1 MSIFLD
7 AGFRK
12 DNSLSSGAAI
22 DGFES
27 QFTFM
32 YPDSNYP
39 GSLYRY
45 DPLVPL
51 KPQTLTVSRPRD
63 TNATSILLLI
73 NKDESPI
80 MSFNGDAYGQPIL
93 QSLNKSCPKVFK
105 VPHHGSL
112 KNSLPLLRNKPN
124 GLLLTHQLLAGLV
137 LLQILLRRD
146 SSLLSKQISRRS
158 LEKFNEMFKGRKI
171 TLRSG
176 RSYDF
181 QENFDSLLQGTAND
195 FVEHLKAVSV
205 DPSELLNN
213 LEKRY
218 KQIKDNIT
226 NKNIPRTDVYTS
238 GIASLPNGFNATV
251 YAAIKSVILNDN
263 NNINMCTLL
272 FKMLESDHVFS
283 EAHQTD
289 LDFVTKFYSQ
299 INAQTYIISSGSLHN
314 HPHWCVVNGIILAA
328 CYQQKKVDPNYK
340 CRLLLTSGCNIRGD
354 KLQELSNQINWMQAV
369 SLQYFAPGTGS
380 VAIDS
385 NEVESTSVLPGTIEW
400 DDTAV
405 LDELEFDDNY
415 KITAGARLLSKW
427 RAENL
432 GVVEI
437 KPLGSEMQWLGLKP
451 NASNDSVDFVLL
463 GERKPMRVSYEKITF
478 TDSPTGAM
486 VLFKLQQLPKPYVT
500 QSVFVQHSP
509 GALLKYYFYK
519 KDRENVLYLV
529 VNNNRITFSDNINGA
544 ALFEFINVSQDSL
557 NSDDIKSN
565 KRVQLSKKL
574 SNVISQTE
582 ATDSFSPQPYFQ
594 SSTESLPSMKFARL
608 MSSSSGNSLLSSLPS
623 TMSGLLKEREQFLSH
638 QSIHPLVSQGF
649 EETLGLQL
657 KLKSAQSQIIKEQS
671 LKKFTDDLS
680 KNPALHDVSESFQ
693 RKKLDSSNDSDKN
706 SSDNKRMYLKEFL
719 LTVQHNENTIL
730 CQDLLGIVISHQFCS
745 ETLKNLPA
753 DSKMKEFLS
762 LVFSFTVD
770 ESSTFLFEN
779 NFIIE
784 AQIKLKLSSEELRL
798 NEHVI
803 MKVCF
808 IANYPKTVDQTIDMQ
823 LETISDGL
831 SLTLVYHL
839 KSDVLVQRFQKY
851 LDSLGTKYK
860 ISKLYDVITTLLLS
874 ETRGYLFYSSLPQA
888 IARVLQWTINEEES
902 TVEFVP
908 FPAGPIVVSAD
919 ISVTIPKS
927 NEPFDFGI
935 VNLFQLSG
943 LRCII
948 RPDSNGSMYM
958 LANGTVAGVPVEV
971 KFYSHDLNELPELE
985 VHIQLPNTSLDHIAS
1000 FLHFKNP
1007 APFHIPLS
1015 HATLQDIK
1023 ITDVS
1028 FTCKQS
1034 FQQTKQLYLSKVM
1047 LGFEFSNLESY
1058 LPSSLKKLRKIT
1070 SHVILYQPTIT
1081 SFIKIGMEVDFEI
1094 LITDDTSLSA
1104 QLAAIP
1110 VSTDIDSFSSYDYT
1124 VSLQSTSSI
1133 IGSNEGSIS
1142 IAKFLQVLGLSERF
1156 LKAASSPFL
1165 ENLLQ
1170 NVELK
1175 NLVLSMNTSD
1185 KTVIKSFSLQLCTFN
1200 WEVIPHKIIIFE
1212 SQISIDYTFQLWKAY
1227 LHSNAMLGNQYP
1239 VTIKFDMSDAYEA
1252 SIQFV
1257 SLNYSFTISKFLDLF
1272 GFGSVDG
1279 LPIVEQ
1285 LLNVAVTEAAF
1296 QITKMESQ
1304 DVSIK
1309 NGSVSL
1315 YTESINIGSLFS
1327 ISQVNATI
1335 FFARHN
1341 KSYVYRFAVSGFIND
1356 SLYISVEYNQDKSLL
1371 SGQLSIANFE
1381 EMNLS
1386 QVVDSLPLNKTF
1398 ETNKNAVLDRIKQFP
1413 SVDIAI
1419 TLKYV
1424 SNSFV
1429 LNKLMI
1435 TFDRTMTIGSL
1446 SFRGI
1451 KFLYENTPENV
1462 TNVKLRGELISK
1474 NINIVIE
1481 FDLTKDTSDKGLLT
1495 ASILPSKE
1503 KPLTL
1508 RNFLLLFGVGSPS
1521 VPDFD
1526 GEDLSSLLD
1535 VALTN
1540 GMLRL
1545 TVDTF
1550 DIVKFQIK
1558 AETTR
1563 EVTII
1568 SSPLIKLQKVSLM
1581 INYEKSD
1588 KSATTALV
1596 TGIFTLGNVDIK
1608 LQGIKEPE
1616 VVKFTLAAMP
1626 SSDINLQNSF
1636 TVLTPENK
1644 DSPKIPSD
1652 IGIPRQLKASIGQL
1666 IVQLSQGPSKEK
1678 SLWFMASSKVD
1689 WDIDLGFKKFV
1700 VSSLGGEILYKKSVN
1715 QDPDYEVYLFGNFQL
1730 SQTSFLSSKLY
1741 FGSGT
1746 DTILNISFNNTTDL
1760 TLSSIT
1766 DDLLGFSDQ
1775 AKMKGTSFK
1784 SLLPDSTQAIELSH
1798 TDKSNVSMSINFS
1811 HKAFV
1816 LFGQLVSIGY
1826 AFLVAGDFSTGDKLN
1841 YGYALGIALPNGFKA
1856 SDLLS
1861 SFSFIDD
1868 ILIIRKASCII
1879 ISVKDVLVKDVIK
1892 KLKALTNDVSDA
1904 NVDNLP
1910 FSGLDL
1916 DAFSNEQNL
1925 EPGLS
1930 IYCELDINEKGSLFS
1945 NLIKISDNS
1954 KEMPNIIVSAMIK
1967 KDPKCSVFKAQ
1978 ISELTLLGSFE
1989 FSNILFEYSCARS
2002 SVFKLTGMV
2011 AIPLGNETLYFKGS
2025 FICSDAQSEYSAEL
2039 NRKIDRPLGMS
2050 GVTIDNARLS
2060 MTYYTKEEIPSRQ
2073 KIYGK
2078 VTFDTSSPVTLE
2090 GQLIFVDYSPVIVRI
2105 NLIAQLSISDF
2116 ISAVYNGHYDSQD
2129 YPDIT
2134 FSNGIIYYAKSSQDI
2149 ENFHYKAG
2157 YFVSADIHVDIL
2169 NTTFHIEAHV
2179 SPQESKIDIAGYAL
2193 DSLKLGFVEL
2203 TGVNNGGLNKN
2214 GPELHVQINKASTNI
2229 FLDVRFILFEVS
2241 IGSTRIGYKFEGG
2254 KKKLFGDIN
2263 FDGDISFFNGSTI
2276 SYEYSTE
2283 DGFRVTKWEPII
2295 GSLLDAFNFF
2305 QEIKNFTDNCGS
2317 FAKLAFKKGVQS
2329 HFNISFNLKK
2339 PEHPESEVADIEVT
2353 GSYDVMVVN
2362 KFKIQSVPLPP
2373 GIKAT
2378 IKREDAVT
2386 LRKLPQIILNAL
2398 AEAGGKIVKKFMED
2412 PDRLAKIIELFVLEK
2427 LTEEVLTVLACRGLK
2442 PEQINPDAGEGGE
2455 DVTKEDFN
2463 EATEAESNISN
2474 EIEGFKN
2481 LSSASELASM
2491 IAVAKPLF
2499 YLAIGLFAGIVIAGG
2514 VIFIKWAIDYYRK
2527 RSEVSEK
2534 KKRDL
2539 NNKLEE
2545 MEEKLTSLLDIGKDP
2560 ETHFDPPDQLTA
2572 SWPLISGAKYHVTVT
2587 ALLVSNNSN
2596 LGQGDSEPWKVLY
2609 DETISYNMRT
2619 YKVPNDVMKIKISVY
2634 ATMEIRV
2641 DNKPESY
2648 NGKKYTV
2655 DVSEVHPTFYPP
2667 SDVLILFHHPS
2678 FKISI
2683 TATPAINED
2692 QYFFELLDGRDTSL
2706 SHFFYTLPP
2715 DLDKIHCNFL
2725 HQDIPESSA
2734 SPIEVRAKSVGKAV
2748 SGVFVA
2754 QSAFVYSN
2762 HLTLIDPIK
2771 SLEITLPHFMDD
2783 DQEIQLKWSNA
2794 PSKLISKFLCKVVN
2808 TENKQILDEV
2818 PIKSEVPISVK
2829 KFTLERIVNELA
2841 GPITPGGFVQLNFMV
2856 SASSSSPNI
2865 IDSAFI
2871 GKVVSSLKSPLDVS
2885 FFFSSKESSLAISWQ
2900 YADTSSYGLEIR
2912 DSEISN
2918 LVWRKKILLQKDE
2931 IEENKVGA
2939 KVSIEELKNVNDPDK
2954 KYTVQV
2960 YSVAS
2965 GNNELDS
2972 VHPGQ
2977 SSAVLQVLKA
2987 AVIKRFGYS
2996 FEKNSILLLLSELE
3010 NVSIYLALFYQ
3021 GNSLIKR
3028 TKFSQPEIYVNL
3040 ASIVNNAD
3048 DSDTIYCLVQS
3059 LGSGTF
3065 ISSAVTRSDNQL
3077 QVLKAPKAI
3086 TYSYDP
3092 ETESIAVSCL
3102 PSDTKKDTYRLG
3114 FLDATEHET
3123 IFSKLT
3129 TYFIEKSITAIFS
3142 SDCLRNSNTKEWKC
3156 FAQTT
3161 LKEDS
3166 NSELP
3171 SRYLFLDNNINVL
3184 ESPLIKDV
3192 RCSSNPSLTSLL
3204 LLVTATSVSDV
3215 NKYIIICDLFDANN
3229 SLLKKLKENTDS
3241 QSDEDVILTA
3251 SISRKVRN
3259 WKKIQPQV
3267 ASIKVTLIAGGSGFF
3282 ISSKISEPVYI
3293 KKEKSLCDLA
3303 YSYDNIEDTVTITC
3317 KLVDSTKASTS
3328 KTILGLFDTN
3338 NNDNYIFDVV
3348 DYVDNKFSVILQGE
3362 AVRALD
3368 AVQCIV
3374 YAQTAGSSTNL
3385 PTVLTLQDHITVI
3398 ESPSINSVSYD
3409 FKSSSLAMSWSTVEH
3424 AISYA
3429 ITITYKISSGVIK
3442 SVTQESKD
3450 SNLSLLMSDKVSN
3463 WNEIV
3468 KHVISIT
3475 LNIVSIG
3482 NDYYINSNRT
3492 EFDMNR
3498 LPATTNIYLHCTESD
3513 AIVSWDNVTLAK
3525 EYIVTVDGGYQV
3537 IERIA
3542 PNSGTFITI
3551 PKRLF
3556 LLPSLKA
3563 NVAHTL
3569 AISVTAVP
3577 RDAHYL
3583 NSFPVMEGFETKAQ
3597 KVRKSPT
3604 YGTTTGTM
3612 NDDGLECSGIPI
3624 VGIKDICIGFYKGN
3638 SIRYFRATY
3647 YLADGT
3653 TSMGLSHGFPYV
3665 AYGPSIDF
3673 DDPDLFN
3680 YNMPDNPFQPYAGYL
3695 CRRKFRHLPQPDI
3708 EETTISF
3715 DKEETIIAVRGS
3727 SDSTYACL
3735 YYLIFITQ
3743 KPDGSYKKYGPFGCP
3758 EKQSNKDLIQIRFSG
3773 NVISFFGKCKAYESV
3788 GAIGFNYTYTSNNI
3802 LVSNVFGGNNGKY
3815 FDDDTIV
3822 HIPPVTS
3829 IKRIKVMYSNECII
3843 GIQTTS
3849 ALSDGSEWT
3858 SSEHGGGKGQAEI
3871 NKVSIDLQNDE
3882 IIIGMI
3888 GRYSDND
3895 ELLKLLS
3902 ENNCHGL
3909 VHQLS
3914 FVTQQSD
3921 QTIKIHGPY
3930 GKDIGNIFTIS
3941 GNLIGFYGCIGALNA
3956 IGGLGIYYSI
3966 ECSELL
3972 GLSNDNVED
3981 FDDGA
3986 LTHNPHIVG
3995 INNILIGFSE
4005 IAINFIMV
4013 TYLLS
4018 DGNTWQAPHHGSL
4031 GAEIMNSFQF
4041 EDNEEIVEIKVS
4053 LHSVMANDITASIIS
4068 KENYERFQ
4076 SVDYV
4081 TSLQHK
4087 VKFSPALSRK
4097 NLERMQ
4103 PYKPGT
4109 PEIPGITPKIPGVT
4123 PKIPGITPEIP
4134 GIIPEIPG
4142 ITPKIPGI
4150 TPKIPGITPKIP
4162 GITPGIPGIIPGIT
4176 PKPRGLPIPKIP
4188 GIPKIIP
4195 PGNPLPKLPK
4205 FSSRSPTPETETTPE
4220 PEIPQNQSMNVL
4232 GSIRIKTRSFDGSEK
4247 VYGPVGTQHDNEQEA
4262 ILNGRVIG
4270 LFGQTSAI
4278 GEGKVNI
4285 VTALGAYYIPL

>member
-1 MSIFLD
+1 
-7 AGFRK
+7 
-12 DNSLSSGAAI
+12 
-22 DGFES
+22 
-27 QFTFM
+27 
-32 YPDSNYP
+32 
-39 GSLYRY
+39 
-45 DPLVPL
+45 
-51 KPQTLTVSRPRD
+51 
-63 TNATSILLLI
+63 
-73 NKDESPI
+73 
-80 MSFNGDAYGQPIL
+80 
-93 QSLNKSCPKVFK
+93 
-105 VPHHGSL
+105 
-112 KNSLPLLRNKPN
+112 
-124 GLLLTHQLLAGLV
+124 
-137 LLQILLRRD
+137 
-146 SSLLSKQISRRS
+146 
-158 LEKFNEMFKGRKI
+158 MFKGREI

-176 RSYDF
+176 RSYEF
-181 QENFDSLLQGTAND
+181 QENFDSLLESTAND
-195 FVEHLKAVSV
+195 FVEHLKAASV

-218 KQIKDNIT
+218 KQIKDNIA

-263 NNINMCTLL
+263 DNINMRTLL

-314 HPHWCVVNGIILAA
+314 HPHWCVVNGIIIAA
-328 CYQQKKVDPNYK
+328 CYQRKEVDPNYK

-354 KLQELSNQINWMQAV
+354 KLQEFSNRINWMQAV

-380 VAIDS
+380 VAIDG

-400 DDTAV
+400 NDTAV
-405 LDELEFDDNY
+405 LDEQEFHDNY
-415 KITAGARLLSKW
+415 KNSAGARLLSKW

-437 KPLGSEMQWLGLKP
+437 KPLGSQSQWLGLKP
-451 NASNDSVDFVLL
+451 NASDGSVDFVLL
-463 GERKPMRVSYEKITF
+463 GERKPMKVSYEKINF
-478 TDSPTGAM
+478 TDSPTDTV

-500 QSVFVQHSP
+500 QSVFVKHKP
-509 GALLKYYFYK
+509 GTLLTYYFYK
-519 KDRENVLYLV
+519 KERENVLYLV
-529 VNNNRITFSDNINGA
+529 ANNNRITFSDNINGA
-544 ALFEFINVSQDSL
+544 ALFEFINVSQESL
-557 NSDDIKSN
+557 NSDDIKNN
-565 KRVQLSKKL
+565 KRVKLSKKL
-574 SNVISQTE
+574 SNLINQTE
-582 ATDSFSPQPYFQ
+582 ATDSFSPQFYFQ
-594 SSTESLPSMKFARL
+594 SSTESLPSLKFAQL
-608 MSSSSGNSLLSSLPS
+608 LSNASENSLLSSLPS
-623 TMSGLLKEREQFLSH
+623 TMSGLLKEREQLLPH
-638 QSIHPLVSQGF
+638 QSIPRHVSQGF

-657 KLKSAQSQIIKEQS
+657 KLKSAQSQIVKEQS

-680 KNPALHDVSESFQ
+680 KKAVLHDDVNEPFQ
-693 RKKLDSSNDSDKN
+693 RKESDRSNDSDV
-706 SSDNKRMYLKEFL
+706 KRMSLKEFL
-719 LTVQHNENTIL
+719 LTAQHSENTIL
-730 CQDLLGIVISHQFCS
+730 CQDLLGIIISHQFCS
-745 ETLKNLPA
+745 ETLKDLPA
-753 DSKMKEFLS
+753 DSKMKEFLP

-779 NFIIE
+779 HYVIE
-784 AQIKLKLSSEELRL
+784 AQIKLILSSEELRL

-803 MKVCF
+803 TEVSF

-823 LETISDGL
+823 LETTSDGL

-839 KSDVLVQRFQKY
+839 KCDVLVQRFQKY

-860 ISKLYDVITTLLLS
+860 ILKLYDAITTLLQS

-948 RPDSNGSMYM
+948 RPESNGSMYM
-958 LANGTVAGVPVEV
+958 LANGTVADAPVEV
-971 KFYSHDLNELPELE
+971 TFYSHDLNELPELE

-1000 FLHFKNP
+1000 FFHFKNP
-1007 APFHIPLS
+1007 APFRIPLS
-1015 HATLQDIK
+1015 HTTLKDIK

-1034 FQQTKQLYLSKVM
+1034 FQQTKQLYLSKVV
-1047 LGFEFSNLESY
+1047 LGFDFLNLESY
-1058 LPSSLKKLRKIT
+1058 LPSSFEKLRKIT

-1081 SFIKIGMEVDFEI
+1081 SSMKIGMESDFEFSI
-1094 LITDDTSLSA
+1094 NDDTSISA

-1110 VSTDIDSFSSYDYT
+1110 VSTDIDSFPSYDYT
-1124 VSLQSTSSI
+1124 VSLQTTSNL
-1133 IGSNEGSIS
+1133 IGSNKGGIS
-1142 IAKFLQVLGLSERF
+1142 IAKFLQLFGLSERF
-1156 LKAASSPFL
+1156 LKVASAPFL
-1165 ENLLQ
+1165 DNLLQ

-1185 KTVIKSFSLQLCTFN
+1185 KTVIKFFSLQLFAFN
-1200 WEVIPHKIIIFE
+1200 WEVIPRKIIILE
-1212 SQISIDYTFQLWKAY
+1212 SQLSIDYTVQLWRADLY
-1227 LHSNAMLGNQYP
+1227 SNAMVGDQYP
-1239 VTIKFDMSDAYEA
+1239 VTIKFDMSDANEA

-1257 SLNYSFTISKFLDLF
+1257 SLNYSFTISKFLGLF
-1272 GFGSVDG
+1272 GFGSIDG

-1296 QITKMESQ
+1296 QITKKESQ

-1335 FFARHN
+1335 FFVHHN
-1341 KSYVYRFAVSGFIND
+1341 ESYVYRFAVSGFIND
-1356 SLYISVEYNQDKSLL
+1356 SLYISVEYNQDTSLL

-1386 QVVDSLPLNKTF
+1386 QVVDSLPLNKAF
-1398 ETNKNAVLDRIKQFP
+1398 ETNKNAVLNRIKQFP

-1419 TLKYV
+1419 ALKYV
-1424 SNSFV
+1424 SKSFV

-1435 TFDRTMTIGSL
+1435 AFDKTLTIGSL
-1446 SFRGI
+1446 SFRDI
-1451 KFLYENTPENV
+1451 KFLYENTPENI
-1462 TNVKLRGELISK
+1462 TSVKLRGELMSK

-1481 FDLTKDTSDKGLLT
+1481 FDLTRDSSDKGLLT

-1521 VPDFD
+1521 VPEID

-1540 GMLRL
+1540 GKLQL
-1545 TVDTF
+1545 AVDTF
-1550 DIVKFQIK
+1550 DIVEFEIE

-1563 EVTII
+1563 KVTII
-1568 SSPLIKLQKVSLM
+1568 SSPLIKLQNVSLV
-1581 INYEKSD
+1581 INYKKSD
-1588 KSATTALV
+1588 KSKTTALV
-1596 TGIFTLGNVDIK
+1596 TGVFTLGNIDLT
-1608 LQGIKEPE
+1608 LQGIKEPD

-1626 SSDINLQNSF
+1626 TSDINLQDSF

-1652 IGIPRQLKASIGQL
+1652 IGIPRQLKASTGQL
-1666 IVQLSQGPSKEK
+1666 IVQLSQGLSKEK
-1678 SLWFMASSKVD
+1678 SLWFMARSKFN
-1689 WDIDLGFKKFV
+1689 WDVDLGFKKFV
-1700 VSSLGGEILYKKSVN
+1700 VFSLGGEVLYKTSVN
-1715 QDPDYEVYLFGNFQL
+1715 QDPDYEVYIFGNFQL
-1730 SQTSFLSSKLY
+1730 SQTTFLLSKLY
-1741 FGSGT
+1741 FGSDT

-1760 TLSSIT
+1760 TFSSIT
-1766 DDLLGFSDQ
+1766 DDLLGFNDQ

-1798 TDKSNVSMSINFS
+1798 TDKSNFSMSINFS

-1826 AFLVAGDFSTGDKLN
+1826 AFLVAGNFSTGDISN
-1841 YGYALGIALPNGFKA
+1841 YGYALGIALPAGFKP

-1861 SFSFIDD
+1861 SFSLIDD
-1868 ILIIRKASCII
+1868 ILTIRKASCII
-1879 ISVKDVLVKDVIK
+1879 ISVKDVLVKDVVK
-1892 KLKALTNDVSDA
+1892 KLRAVTNNVSDA
-1904 NVDNLP
+1904 NVANLP
-1910 FSGLDL
+1910 FAGLDL
-1916 DAFSNEQNL
+1916 DVFSNEQNL

-1930 IYCELDINEKGSLFS
+1930 IYCELDISEKGSLFS
-1945 NLIKISDNS
+1945 NLIKITDNS
-1954 KEMPNIIVSAMIK
+1954 KEMPSIIVSAMIK
-1967 KDPKCSVFKAQ
+1967 KDPKGSVFRAQ
-1978 ISELTLLGSFE
+1978 ISELTLLGSFQ
-1989 FSNILFEYSCARS
+1989 FFNVLFEYSCARS
-2002 SVFKLTGMV
+2002 SVFKLTGIV
-2011 AIPLGNETLYFKGS
+2011 VIPLGNETIYFKGS

-2039 NRKIDRPLGMS
+2039 DQKIDRPLGMS

-2060 MTYYTKEEIPSRQ
+2060 MIYYTKEEIPSRQ
-2073 KIYGK
+2073 IIYGK
-2078 VTFDTSSPVTLE
+2078 VTFSSSNGDSSSPVILE
-2090 GQLIFVDYSPVIVRI
+2090 GQLIFVNYSPVIVRI

-2116 ISAVYNGHYDSQD
+2116 ISAVYNGHYNSQD
-2129 YPDIT
+2129 YPDIS
-2134 FSNGIIYYAKSSQDI
+2134 FSNGIIYYAKSTQDI

-2169 NTTFHIEAHV
+2169 NTTFRIEAHV

-2193 DSLKLGFVEL
+2193 NSLKLGFVEL
-2203 TGVNNGGLNKN
+2203 TGVYNGGPNEN
-2214 GPELHVQINKASTNI
+2214 GPELHVLINKTSTNI
-2229 FLDVRFILFEVS
+2229 FLDVGFILFEVP

-2263 FDGDISFFNGSTI
+2263 FNGDISFFNGSTI

-2305 QEIKNFTDNCGS
+2305 QEIKKFTDGCGS
-2317 FAKLAFKKGVQS
+2317 FAKMAFKKGVQS

-2339 PEHPESEVADIEVT
+2339 PEHPESDLADIEIT
-2353 GSYDVMVVN
+2353 GSYDVMLVN
-2362 KFKIQSVPLPP
+2362 KFKIESVPLPP

-2378 IKREDAVT
+2378 IKREDAIT
-2386 LRKLPQIILNAL
+2386 LHKLPQVILNAL
-2398 AEAGGKIVKKFMED
+2398 AEAAGKIIKKFMED
-2412 PDRLAKIIELFVLEK
+2412 PDRLAKIMKLFVLEK
-2427 LTEEVLTVLACRGLK
+2427 LTEEMLTVLACRGLK

-2455 DVTKEDFN
+2455 DITKEDFN
-2463 EATEAESNISN
+2463 EATEAESNITN
-2474 EIEGFKN
+2474 EIEGFEN

-2491 IAVAKPLF
+2491 IAIAKPLF

-2514 VIFIKWAIDYYRK
+2514 VIFIKWAIDYYNE
-2527 RSEVSEK
+2527 RSKVSEK
-2534 KKRDL
+2534 RKRDL
-2539 NNKLEE
+2539 NDKLVE
-2545 MEEKLTSLLDIGKDP
+2545 MDEKLTSLLDIGKDP
-2560 ETHFDPPDQLTA
+2560 KAHFDPPDQLTA
-2572 SWPLISGAKYHVTVT
+2572 SWPSIKGANYHVTVT

-2596 LGQGDSEPWKVLY
+2596 FGQGDSEPWKVLY
-2609 DETISYNMRT
+2609 DETISSNVRT
-2619 YKVPNDVMKIKISVY
+2619 YKVPNDVMKINIIVY
-2634 ATMEIRV
+2634 ATMEIKV
-2641 DNKPESY
+2641 DDKLESY

-2667 SDVLILFHHPS
+2667 SDVAILFHHPS

-2683 TATPAINED
+2683 TATPAVNED
-2692 QYFFELLDGRDTSL
+2692 QYFFELLDGRETSL

-2715 DLDKIHCNFL
+2715 DLDKIHCNFP
-2725 HQDIPESSA
+2725 HHDIQKSSA
-2734 SPIEVRAKSVGKAV
+2734 SPIEVCAKSVGKSV

-2762 HLTLIDPIK
+2762 HLTLIDPIE

-2783 DQEIQLKWSNA
+2783 DQEIQLKWSMA
-2794 PSKLISKFLCKVVN
+2794 PSKLISKFLCKVVS

-2818 PIKSEVPISVK
+2818 PIKSDVSDTILVK
-2829 KFTLERIVNELA
+2829 KFTLERIVNALA

-2871 GKVVSSLKSPLDVS
+2871 GKVVSSLNSPEDVS

-2900 YADTSSYGLEIR
+2900 YAETSSYGLEIR
-2912 DSEISN
+2912 DSETSG
-2918 LVWRKKILLQKDE
+2918 LVWRKKIFLQKDE

-2977 SSAVLQVLKA
+2977 SSAILKVLKA

-3010 NVSIYLALFYQ
+3010 NVSNYLALFYQ
-3021 GNSLIKR
+3021 GKSLIKR
-3028 TKFSQPEIYVNL
+3028 ATSSQPEIYVNP
-3040 ASIVNNAD
+3040 ASIANSVND
-3048 DSDTIYCLVQS
+3048 LDTIYCLVRS

-3065 ISSAVTRSDNQL
+3065 ISSPVTRSDNQL

-3092 ETESIAVSCL
+3092 DTESITVSCL

-3114 FLDATEHET
+3114 FLDATEHDT
-3123 IFSKLT
+3123 IFSKLA
-3129 TYFIEKSITAIFS
+3129 TYSIGKSITAIFS
-3142 SDCLRNSNTKEWKC
+3142 SDHLRNSNTKEWKC

-3166 NSELP
+3166 NSEVP
-3171 SRYLFLDNNINVL
+3171 SRCLFLDNDINVL

-3204 LLVTATSVSDV
+3204 LLVTATSVSEV

-3229 SLLKKLKENTDS
+3229 SLLKELKDS
-3241 QSDEDVILTA
+3241 TESESDGDVILTA

-3259 WKKIQPQV
+3259 WKEMQPQV

-3303 YSYDNIEDTVTITC
+3303 YSYDNMEDTVTITC

-3328 KTILGLFDTN
+3328 KAILGLFDAN
-3338 NNDNYIFDVV
+3338 NNDNYIFDIA
-3348 DYVDNKFSVILQGE
+3348 DYVEKKFSVILQGE

-3368 AVQCIV
+3368 AIQCIV

-3398 ESPSINSVSYD
+3398 QSPSINSVSYN
-3409 FKSSSLAMSWSTVEH
+3409 FKSSSLAMSWFFVEH

-3429 ITITYKISSGVIK
+3429 ITIMYKISSGEIR
-3442 SVTQESKD
+3442 SVTEESKD
-3450 SNLSLLMSDKVSN
+3450 SNLSLLMNDKVSN
-3463 WNEIV
+3463 WNEII
-3468 KHVISIT
+3468 KHVTSIT

-3482 NDYYINSNRT
+3482 NGYYINSNRT

-3498 LPATTNIYLHCTESD
+3498 LPATANIYLHCTESD
-3513 AIVSWDNVTLAK
+3513 AIVSWDNVSLAK
-3525 EYIVTVDGGYQV
+3525 EYIITIDGGYQSL
-3537 IERIA
+3537 ERIA
-3542 PNSGTFITI
+3542 PNSNTSITI
-3551 PKRLF
+3551 PKRLL

-3563 NVAHTL
+3563 NITHTL

-3577 RDAHYL
+3577 SDAHYL
-3583 NSFPVMEGFETKAQ
+3583 NSFPVMAGFEMKAQ
-3597 KVRKSPT
+3597 KFRKSPI
-3604 YGTTTGTM
+3604 YGTTTGTI
-3612 NDDGLECSGIPI
+3612 NDDGVECSGIPI
-3624 VGIKDICIGFYKGN
+3624 VGIKDICIGFYKGSN
-3638 SIRYFRATY
+3638 VRYFRATY

-3653 TSMGLSHGFPYV
+3653 TSMGLSHGFSYMTYV
-3665 AYGPSIDF
+3665 PSIDY
-3673 DDPDLFN
+3673 DGPDLFN
-3680 YNMPDNPFQPYAGYL
+3680 YNMPDNPFQPDAGNL
-3695 CRRKFRHLPQPDI
+3695 CRSKFRHLPQPDI
-3708 EETTISF
+3708 KETTISF

-3743 KPDGSYKKYGPFGCP
+3743 KPDGSYKKYGPFGSP
-3758 EKQSNKDLIQIRFSG
+3758 KKQSSKDLIQIRFSG
-3773 NVISFFGKCKAYESV
+3773 NVISFFGKCKAHESV
-3788 GAIGFNYTYTSNNI
+3788 GAIGFNYTCTSNKI

-3815 FDDDTIV
+3815 FDDDTII

-3829 IKRIKVMYSNECII
+3829 IKEIRVMYSNECII

-3858 SSEHGGGKGQAEI
+3858 SSEHGGGKGLAEI
-3871 NKVSIDLQNDE
+3871 NKVSINLQNDE
-3882 IIIGMI
+3882 VIIGII
-3888 GRYSDND
+3888 GKYSDND
-3895 ELLKLLS
+3895 ELLELLS

-3914 FVTQQSD
+3914 FVTQQND

-3930 GKDIGNIFTIS
+3930 GKDIGNTFTIS

-3956 IGGLGIYYSI
+3956 IGGLGIYYSL

-3972 GLSNDNVED
+3972 GSSNENVED
-3981 FDDGA
+3981 FDDRA
-3986 LTHNPHIVG
+3986 LTHSPHIVG

-4031 GAEIMNSFQF
+4031 GAEMMNSFQF
-4041 EDNEEIVEIKVS
+4041 ENDEEIVEMKVS
-4053 LHSVMANDITASIIS
+4053 LHSVTVNDITASIS
-4068 KENYERFQ
+4068 KNNYERFQ

-4081 TSLQHK
+4081 TTLQHK
-4087 VKFSPALSRK
+4087 MKQLSPSSSMPIK
-4097 NLERMQ
+4097 DMEIMQ
-4103 PYKPGT
+4103 LYKPMLEITAKIPGVTAKIPGGTAKIPGGTAKIPEGTPKTPERTPKTSMGTRETPRGIPETRGGTPKTPGGT
-4109 PEIPGITPKIPGVT
+4109 PEIPRIIPSDIPGVPPDIPGIIPKIPGVPPDIPGIIPKIPGVPPDIPGII
-4123 PKIPGITPEIP
+4123 PKIPGIPPDIP
-4134 GIIPEIPG
+4134 GIIP
-4142 ITPKIPGI
+4142 KIPGV
-4150 TPKIPGITPKIP
+4150 
-4162 GITPGIPGIIPGIT
+4162 T

-4188 GIPKIIP
+4188 KIIP
-4195 PGNPLPKLPK
+4195 PGNPVPKLLNL
-4205 FSSRSPTPETETTPE
+4205 SSRSPTPETEPTPE
-4220 PEIPQNQSMNVL
+4220 PKIPQSQSMNVL
-4232 GSIRIKTRSFDGSEK
+4232 GSIRIKTRSLNGSKK
-4247 VYGPVGTQHDNEQEA
+4247 VYGPIGTQHDNEQEA
-4262 ILNGRVIG
+4262 VLNGRVIG

-4278 GEGKVNI
+4278 DEAKVNI